1 MKNIIALFGLLFLFT
16 YFTSSNLIAADNN
29 QTEVKIKTS
38 AVCESCKARIEK
50 VVNKMDGVVS
60 SDLNL
65 ESKILTVKY
74 DKTKI
79 SVDEIRNKIKD
90 TGYDADQVKKD
101 ERAYKKLP
109 ACCK

>member
-1 MKNIIALFGLLFLFT
+1 MKNILAIFGLLFVFSFLA
-16 YFTSSNLIAADNN
+16 SSHLTAAENN
-29 QTEVKIKTS
+29 TVEVKIKTS

-50 VVNKMDGVVS
+50 VVNKMEGVVN

-65 ESKILTVKY
+65 EDKVLTVNY

-79 SVDEIRNKIKD
+79 NVDEIRNKIRD
-90 TGYDADQVKKD
+90 TGYNADEVKKD

-109 ACCK
+109 GCCK

>member
-1 MKNIIALFGLLFLFT
+1 MKNIIAIFGLLFVFSFLA
-16 YFTSSNLIAADNN
+16 SSNLIAANNN
-29 QTEVKIKTS
+29 QVEVKIKTS

-50 VVNKMDGVVS
+50 VVNKLEGVVS

-65 ESKILTVKY
+65 EDKVLTVNY

-79 SVDEIRNKIKD
+79 NVDEIRNKIRD
-90 TGYDADQVKKD
+90 TGYNADEVKKD